1 MQEITAEYAAQELAP
16 APELKIR
23 PRVTVACKT
32 DLGRVREN
40 NEDKFEYYLPEDEPI
55 LAGKGLVFVVCDGMG
70 GHEAGQI
77 ASEMACKTFLFE
89 YLQHPSQDPLV
100 ALSTAVRAANRLVL
114 DCSRAI
120 PSRRGMGTTLSAL
133 AVIQDAAWI
142 AHVGDSRIY
151 RLRLPSASQSE
162 SLPSDL
168 GPRTSDLGPPFLQ
181 LTKDHTWVEDAVASG
196 MFTREEAERH
206 QYRHVLTRAIGTED
220 DVIVDVERFNVQEGD
235 VYLLCSDGVMNHV
248 SDSRLEEVLSSS
260 GPSEACWQIV
270 SDALVGGGS
279 DNTTVMIVR
288 VDGLESIGD

>member
-1 MQEITAEYAAQELAP
+1 MQEITAEYAAQELVQ
-16 APELKIR
+16 APELKVR
-23 PRVTVACKT
+23 PKVTVACKT

-40 NEDKFEYYLPEDEPI
+40 NEDKFEYYLPEGAPT

-114 DCSRAI
+114 DCSLAI

-133 AVIQDAAWI
+133 AIIQDAAWI

-151 RLRLPSASQSE
+151 RLLNDQ
-162 SLPSDL
+162 LQ
-168 GPRTSDLGPPFLQ
+168 Q

-206 QYRHVLTRAIGTED
+206 QYRHVLTRAIGTEE

-248 SDSRLEEVLSSS
+248 PDARLEEVLASQ

-279 DNTTVMIVR
+279 DNTTVMVVR
-288 VDGLESIGD
+288 VDGLEAVSG